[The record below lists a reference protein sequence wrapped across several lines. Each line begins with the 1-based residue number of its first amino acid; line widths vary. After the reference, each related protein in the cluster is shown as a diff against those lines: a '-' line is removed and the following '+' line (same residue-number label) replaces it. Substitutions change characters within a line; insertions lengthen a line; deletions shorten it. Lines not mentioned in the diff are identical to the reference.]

1 LAQADDLDFG
11 VRVDKFSRLIDARGT
26 VQAELF
32 AFGPIT
38 RGTFGEMT
46 GAPDILRQIER
57 VVRILTAAKS
67 PILSAELQ
75 PVSI

>member
-1 LAQADDLDFG
+1 M
-11 VRVDKFSRLIDARGT
+11 IDARGAT
-26 VQAELF
+26 QPNLF

-57 VVRILTAAKS
+57 VVPILTEVKS
-67 PILSAELQ
+67 PIQSVGLPAFA
-75 PVSI
+75 V

>member
-1 LAQADDLDFG
+1 
-11 VRVDKFSRLIDARGT
+11 LIDALGSM
-26 VQAELF
+26 QSDLF

-57 VVRILTAAKS
+57 VVPSVIEAKTPIPSDNLQILAS
-67 PILSAELQ
+67 
-75 PVSI
+75 